1 MLIGIISTEKV
12 RYNCSTPWK
21 KLVRVIAMERT
32 ESKTESWIH
41 RFEQSDD
48 TSNDQRKETANMSES
63 DFRILLMEIE
73 HR

>member
-1 MLIGIISTEKV
+1 
-12 RYNCSTPWK
+12 
-21 KLVRVIAMERT
+21 MERT

-41 RFEQSDD
+41 RFDKSDD
-48 TSNDQRKETANMSES
+48 TGKEQGKETANMSEN